1 MILGGKGILA
11 DKLNDLIEASLLLQ
25 NGHSPFPV
33 LQESLT
39 EVLLVPRPQR
49 INVQRIGIEPV
60 NGREVPP
67 IGKAC
72 IQRPEHLDNAH
83 RRLRDR
89 FGKIA
94 AWGRY
99 RAHGGQGAAALFI
112 TADAGDGTGTL
123 IELCQTGGEV
133 SRIAL
138 FTRHFLQATA
148 HLTQR
153 LCPTRS
159 GIRNNGHSIAHV
171 AVIFSNGDSGIDR
184 SLTSCHRHIGGIGN
198 EDGTLHQRFPGAGV
212 NQFREFPQNIGHF
225 IPAFPAADVDH
236 QIHIRPLGQSVLHH
250 CLARAER
257 SRNSRGTALCHREE
271 GIHNTLAGLQRHAG
285 REFPPVRASHT
296 NRPLLHHRQLHT
308 AAVCLLQHRHRFGN
322 GIAAGLNG
330 NDLALHFGRDHDFM
344 QNGRGLLHRTDDITT
359 DDFITGMGGGGKFPF
374 SFTVQRGNL
383 HTAGQVIAAHFFHDG
398 IQRALNSVIDIF
410 HQAWTQLYRKG

>member
-11 DKLNDLIEASLLLQ
+11 YQLNDLIEASLLLQ
-25 NGHSPFPV
+25 NGHRPFPV
-33 LQESLT
+33 LQESLA
-39 EVLLVPRPQR
+39 EVLLIPRPQTVD
-49 INVQRIGIEPV
+49 IKRIGIKPV

-72 IQRPEHLDNAH
+72 IQRPEHLNNSH
-83 RRLRDR
+83 RCLRNR

-112 TADAGDGTGTL
+112 TADAGNGTGTL

-138 FTRHFLQATA
+138 FTRHFLQTAA

-153 LCPTRS
+153 FRPAGG
-159 GIRNNGHSIAHV
+159 GIRNNGNGIAHV
-171 AVIFSNGDSGIDR
+171 TVIFSNGDSGIDR

-212 NQFREFPQNIGHF
+212 NQLREFPQNIGHLV
-225 IPAFPAADVDH
+225 AALAAADVNH
-236 QIHIRPLGQSVLHH
+236 KVHVRPLGQGVLHH
-250 CLARAER
+250 RFTGAEGA
-257 SRNSRGTALCHREE
+257 RNSRGTALCHREE

-285 REFPPVRASHT
+285 REFAPVRAAHT
-296 NRPLLHHRQLHT
+296 HRPLLHHRQFHT
-308 AAVCLLQHRHRFGN
+308 GTVRLLQHSDRFSH
-322 GIAAGLNG
+322 GIAAGFYRNELS
-330 NDLALHFGRDHDFM
+330 LHLGWNHNLM
-344 QNGRGLLHRTDDITT
+344 QNGGGLLHSTNNITADDL
-359 DDFITGMGGGGKFPF
+359 ITGMGGGGKLPF

-383 HTAGQVIAAHFFHDG
+383 HTAGQVIAAHLLHNG
-398 IQRALNSVIDIF
+398 VQRALNTIVNIF
-410 HQAWTQLYRKG
+410 YQSGAQLHRKG